1 MDYTHK
7 DCATGGADGKGYMD
21 FGTIESAESTSKVL
35 KTYRVQE
42 VSFAVAVLKLDAQAT
57 FVLEGKIGPY
67 WFSLPSTQII
77 VVPTGNPAVD
87 RATGVLTYSH
97 CASISAIR
105 CRFVIAGGILVPVAT
120 VLAMG
125 SKIPD

>member
-21 FGTIESAESTSKVL
+21 FGTIEAGESTSSVL

-42 VSFAVAVLKLDAQAT
+42 VSFVVAVLDLDAQAP

-77 VVPTGNPAVD
+77 VVPSGNPAVD

-105 CRFVIAGGILVPVAT
+105 CRFVVAGGELVPVAI
-120 VLAMG
+120 VLAQG
-125 SKIPD
+125 NRVDH